1 MTPIGI
7 CMSYYEQNNNFIHV
21 QVNQQRVKL
30 YDNGKATILDA
41 CISSGFSK
49 DHLFPVRGDTIR
61 YTVNGEIKEAKGK
74 TGEVAE
80 IKCNGREASL
90 NEIVKENDEVT
101 IRPSTKGEKAV
112 IRLQSLEECKKE
124 MHIVMYG
131 RDWICPCPV
140 EVNGRPEDLSYVVQN
155 GDEIHIF
162 EYFSVGKVFEYA
174 DMEKPEKVL
183 LNGREAGMTAKV
195 SDGDVIEKIP
205 EKPAA
210 KQEVEEKTPEEKQ
223 QEQMEEDPLL
233 QPMKPLPDW
242 AKDLPFDTDKL
253 GSDGEIIQGNTE
265 KRRIIHETASFQPVH
280 VKVNGTKVTLP
291 LKQKPIFVDVFDVYP
306 FDLTKAGGTKLITK
320 INGEDQEFTQPLQE
334 GDEIELYWEK

>member
-101 IRPSTKGEKAV
+101 IRPSTKGEK
-112 IRLQSLEECKKE
+112 SSDPSSEP
-124 MHIVMYG
+124 G
-131 RDWICPCPV
+131 R
-140 EVNGRPEDLSYVVQN
+140 
-155 GDEIHIF
+155 
-162 EYFSVGKVFEYA
+162 
-174 DMEKPEKVL
+174 M
-183 LNGREAGMTAKV
+183 
-195 SDGDVIEKIP
+195 
-205 EKPAA
+205 
-210 KQEVEEKTPEEKQ
+210 
-223 QEQMEEDPLL
+223 
-233 QPMKPLPDW
+233 
-242 AKDLPFDTDKL
+242 
-253 GSDGEIIQGNTE
+253 
-265 KRRIIHETASFQPVH
+265 
-280 VKVNGTKVTLP
+280 
-291 LKQKPIFVDVFDVYP
+291 
-306 FDLTKAGGTKLITK
+306 
-320 INGEDQEFTQPLQE
+320 
-334 GDEIELYWEK
+334 

>member
-1 MTPIGI
+1 M
-7 CMSYYEQNNNFIHV
+7 
-21 QVNQQRVKL
+21 
-30 YDNGKATILDA
+30 
-41 CISSGFSK
+41 
-49 DHLFPVRGDTIR
+49 
-61 YTVNGEIKEAKGK
+61 
-74 TGEVAE
+74 
-80 IKCNGREASL
+80 
-90 NEIVKENDEVT
+90 
-101 IRPSTKGEKAV
+101 
-112 IRLQSLEECKKE
+112 
-124 MHIVMYG
+124 
-131 RDWICPCPV
+131 
-140 EVNGRPEDLSYVVQN
+140 
-155 GDEIHIF
+155 
-162 EYFSVGKVFEYA
+162 
-174 DMEKPEKVL
+174 
-183 LNGREAGMTAKV
+183 

-253 GSDGEIIQGNTE
+253 GSDGEIIRGNTE
-265 KRRIIHETASFQPVH
+265 KRRIIHETASFEPVH